1 MSDGH
6 RHVVISLHVVVPPLP
21 GTDAKIAADYTI
33 LGKQLIDRVIG
44 KDKHV
49 EVAVHNLDDVEV
61 ENGPTSHA
69 HKQAVESG
77 HPSGMAPSA
86 AQLATN
92 FGREMREAAIPPG
105 ERADC
110 PCGHVHRPIADLTKL
125 WPEL

>member
-33 LGKQLIDRVIG
+33 LGKQLIERVIG

-77 HPSGMAPSA
+77 HPSAYEGPMFYDPTVTSVESPE
-86 AQLATN
+86 QAT
-92 FGREMREAAIPPG
+92 PPG
-105 ERADC
+105 EKADC
-110 PCGHVHRPIADLTKL
+110 PCGYVHRPIADLTKL